1 MDRARLPAGDRP
13 APPECWRWIRLGKLR
28 WQIHADF
35 IGAALLARLAAPAT
49 LMSPPARVIRP
60 RTGSG
65 TTEVARVVAPELP
78 DAPLI
83 LKRYHRGSLWQRFR
97 DCFRTP
103 RARRAFAM
111 AFRLRQNGVPTAL
124 PVAAAGNRWPWK
136 DAGFLITAEVRSA
149 CRLYEFS
156 RECREARERKAVIQ
170 AFARLMAA
178 LHDLGLV
185 AGDPSLT
192 NFLLVRDP
200 ENRWRP
206 VLIDLDGVRTNRL
219 GARGGEWK
227 SLRRLSAR
235 AALDARERLLFL
247 VAYCRARR
255 PPLDARQT
263 AARIGVLPPFARHGV
278 TPQSV
283 HPDPSSPKGTSA

>member
-1 MDRARLPAGDRP
+1 MRGQS
-13 APPECWRWIRLGKLR
+13 ECWHWRRLGKLR

-35 IGAALLARLAAPAT
+35 AGGPLLARLAIPEA
-49 LMSPPARVIRP
+49 LLSPPARVIRP
-60 RTGSG
+60 RIGSG
-65 TTEVARVVAPELP
+65 TTEVARVVVPELP
-78 DAPLI
+78 DAPLF
-83 LKRYHRGSLWQRFR
+83 LKRYHRGGLWQRLR

-103 RARRAFAM
+103 RARRAFER
-111 AFRLRQNGVPTAL
+111 AFWLRQHGVATAL
-124 PVAAAGNRWPWK
+124 PVAAVGSRWPWQ

-149 CRLYEFS
+149 RRLYEFS

-170 AFARLMAA
+170 ALARLMAT

-192 NFLLVRDP
+192 NFLVVRSA
-200 ENRWRP
+200 ENLWRV

-235 AALDARERLLFL
+235 AALAARERLIFL

-255 PPLDARQT
+255 PPLDARRT

-283 HPDPSSPKGTSA
+283 HPDPSSPPGTGA